1 MKRLISFLLTTTF
14 MVWSLFGAELVP
26 EEKLSYS
33 FEPDQVKHLDVN
45 FSAGKIQIVE
55 AVTNSINISVTKD
68 YDAPS
73 PTCKIDK
80 GTLSVKTSKLSSIK
94 KKIDILIEIPFGKN
108 FGEIKVT
115 TVSANTYLKNLNAK
129 QILVTTLSGI
139 VSVKNCEVTG
149 FVKVGSASGQTS
161 FEESTISNLTLSAI
175 SGEINLDNVTS
186 TLVQA
191 ETMSGPIIF
200 KNSKTEGFEI
210 QSPNGK
216 IEVQLNEMFKNPSWV
231 KTGNGSIDLVFP
243 EKTGYKAI
251 VNSTNGQFIDN
262 NTFVTAA
269 QCENLESV
277 YNNGT
282 AEILI
287 NLKNGKASISSK

>member
-1 MKRLISFLLTTTF
+1 
-14 MVWSLFGAELVP
+14 MVWSLFAAELVP

-45 FSAGKIQIVE
+45 FSAGKVQILE
-55 AVTNSINISVTKD
+55 AVTNTINISITKD

-94 KKIDILIEIPFGKN
+94 KKIDIVVEIPYGKN
-108 FGEIKVT
+108 LGEIKIT
-115 TVSANTYLKNLNAK
+115 TVSANAYLKNLNAR

-139 VSVKNCEVTG
+139 VSVKNCEING
-149 FVKVGSASGQTS
+149 LVKVGSASGKTS
-161 FEESTISNLTLSAI
+161 LEESKISTLTLSAI
-175 SGEINLDNVTS
+175 GGEISLDNIES
-186 TLVQA
+186 TLIQA
-191 ETMSGPIIF
+191 ETMSGPILL
-200 KNSKTEGFEI
+200 KNSKTEGFEF
-210 QSPNGK
+210 QSPNGI
-216 IEVQLNEMFKNPSWV
+216 IEVQLNEMIKNPSWA
-231 KTGNGSIDLVFP
+231 KTGNGTINLVFP
-243 EKTGYKAI
+243 EKAGYKAI

-282 AEILI
+282 TEILI
-287 NLKNGKASISSK
+287 SVKTGKATISSK